1 MMIAASNRAIG
12 RVLDN
17 LDRKE
22 PAALER
28 LFRLLAIP
36 SVSTDPAYH
45 DFCIEAAE
53 ACVGALRKIGFEVR
67 VEPTLGKPTA
77 VGQWHA
83 PEGRRARPRVL
94 FYGHYDV
101 QPPDP
106 LDQWSVPPFEP
117 RLVEDPH
124 HGKVIVARGRFRRQR
139 PAHDLYRGIPGRG
152 SRCMANFPSMS
163 AC

>member
-53 ACVGALRKIGFEVR
+53 ACAGALRKIGFEVR

-117 RLVEDPH
+117 RLVEDPP